1 MVNTQTAAKRF
12 FADRV
17 LRQAQAEGLSMS
29 EAERHMLLWS
39 ESDPE
44 FTPDLQL
51 AQTLNEEMSDAEY
64 EAKIAGLLTRNFD
77 RDVAADPTAH
87 DAWRQAMSVLN
98 QGDHYIAIMI
108 DQSIGSKLKPWWRF
122 W

>member
-1 MVNTQTAAKRF
+1 MVNTQTEAKRF

-17 LRQAQAEGLSMS
+17 LRQAQAEGVSMS

-39 ESDPE
+39 ESDPD
-44 FTPDLQL
+44 FTPDLEL
-51 AQTLNEEMSDAEY
+51 AQALNQEMSDDVY

-77 RDVAADPTAH
+77 REVAGDPTALV
-87 DAWRQAMSVLN
+87 AWRHAMSVLN

-108 DQSIGSKLKPWWRF
+108 DRSIGAKLKPWWRF

>member
-1 MVNTQTAAKRF
+1 MVTTQTEAKRF

-17 LRQAQAEGLSMS
+17 LRQAKAEGVSMS

-39 ESDPE
+39 ESDPD
-44 FTPDLQL
+44 FTPNLVL
-51 AQTLNEEMSDAEY
+51 AQTLNNEMSDEAY
-64 EAKIAGLLTRNFD
+64 EAKIVGLLTRSFAGEI
-77 RDVAADPTAH
+77 AADPGAS
-87 DAWRQAMSVLN
+87 DVWQRAQSVLN

-108 DQSIGSKLKPWWRF
+108 DRSIGSKLKPWWRF